1 MLSLFFITKGA
12 WKESDMKKAVIS
24 ICVFFATFLFLVQY
38 AAAAS
43 NPNSKGFV
51 TPDWLK
57 KHADDQNLVIVDV
70 SLTPED
76 YQKEHIPNAVY
87 IDWKSE
93 LSDPMEKRYYKV
105 LPNEGFE
112 RVMNK
117 IGATPDSTLIFYD
130 NLNNRLAIRALWVAS
145 FYGHEKAMVME
156 GGISAWKY
164 ADFETTKEV
173 PTSPATNYKVEKMNS
188 EINVDKGYVKL
199 NLRNMDVLFV
209 DSRPWKMYT
218 GEITGKMIHTG
229 LDVVRKGHLPG
240 AVSIPWKSNINER
253 DKFLEESALMK
264 LYGNQGLSKYK
275 VVVFYCNEGVHAA
288 YNWFI
293 ATKILGFRNAK
304 IYEGSMGEWAD
315 ELLLPLVSGI
325 GF

>member
-1 MLSLFFITKGA
+1 
-12 WKESDMKKAVIS
+12 MKKTLFYTFLIFAA
-24 ICVFFATFLFLVQY
+24 VFFLAQY
-38 AAAAS
+38 ASAAS

-57 KHADDQNLVIVDV
+57 KHTGDQNLVIVDV

-76 YQKEHIPNAVY
+76 YQTEHIPDAVY
-87 IDWKSE
+87 INWKSE

-105 LPNEGFE
+105 LPKEGFE

-130 NLNNRLAIRALWVAS
+130 NLNNRIAIRAHWVAS
-145 FYGHEKAMVME
+145 YYGHEKAMVLE
-156 GGISAWKY
+156 GGIAAWKY
-164 ADFETTKEV
+164 ADFETSKEV
-173 PTSPATNYKVEKMNS
+173 PTSRATNYIVGNGNS
-188 EINVDKGYVKL
+188 EINVDKQWVKL

-209 DSRPWKMYT
+209 DSRPYKMYT

-229 LDVVRKGHLPG
+229 LDVVRRGHLPG
-240 AVSIPWKSNINER
+240 AVSIPWKVNINDR
-253 DKFLEESALMK
+253 DMFLDESALMQV
-264 LYGNQGLSKYK
+264 YSNQGLGKYK
-275 VVVFYCNEGVHAA
+275 TVVFYCNEGVHAA

-293 ATKILGFRNAK
+293 TTKILGFRNVK

-315 ELLLPLVSGI
+315 EALLPLVSGI